1 MIRSVLAPLLLLVVL
16 IVPAAAAEERVTI
29 GTMRQISNGAL
40 FLAAAKDY
48 FKAEG
53 LEVDMTAY
61 ASESDVA
68 DALAAGATDLGLAAF
83 TPAAFNH
90 AGRGT
95 IKAIAAQVR
104 EKRDYE
110 GNELIAS
117 TTAYAN
123 GLRSF
128 EGLANRVV
136 AIDKLGSPFHYQLG
150 QIARIKKFDFKG
162 MTLKPMQ
169 RYDEMARAVGTGKVD
184 AALLPAQYARELLIA
199 NQGRLIGWYSELD
212 EQQLGAL
219 FVNAKALAGKRALIE
234 KFVRAYQR
242 GAADY
247 TPLLKLDRGKRAST
261 SKSREV
267 ATLIARYVFP
277 GKPLGSSAATVES
290 GVYYIDPKARL
301 NFADIER
308 QIEWFKAQGLIDASV
323 DARNALDAS
332 FIK

>member
-1 MIRSVLAPLLLLVVL
+1 MLFRT
-16 IVPAAAAEERVTI
+16 AAAVVFLAIAAATAASAEDRIAI

-40 FLAAAKDY
+40 FLAAAKGY

-61 ASESDVA
+61 ASDSDVA

-90 AGRGT
+90 AGRGL
-95 IKAIAAQVR
+95 IKAIAAQSR

-110 GNELIAS
+110 GNELVVS
-117 TTAYAN
+117 TTAHAN

-128 EGLANRVV
+128 DALANKVV
-136 AIDKLGSPFHYQLG
+136 AIDKIGSPFHYQLG
-150 QIARIKKFDFKG
+150 QIARIKKFEFNS

-169 RYDEMARAVGTGKVD
+169 TYDEMSRAVGTGKVD
-184 AALLPAQYARELLIA
+184 ATLLPAQYARELLLA

-219 FVNAKALAGKRALIE
+219 FVNVKALASKRPLIE

-242 GAADY
+242 GVADY
-247 TPLLKLDRGKRAST
+247 APLLKLDRGKRVST
-261 SKSREV
+261 AKSRELG
-267 ATLIARYVFP
+267 TLIARYVFP
-277 GKPLGSSAATVES
+277 GKPLGPSAATVEN

-301 NFADIER
+301 DFADIER
-308 QIEWFKAQGLIDASV
+308 QVEWFKAQSLIDVGV
-323 DARNALDAS
+323 DARSVLDPS